1 MKNILLIGYDS
12 NICLGVSYCLS
23 KLENNSIFLLTSNKK
38 NAGRHSRFIKK
49 TIVYDKKTLDP
60 NRINEIISD
69 LGINLIFPYDEEE
82 GIWIST
88 YKHLLENKQTKC
100 IWLTDPDNYRIGINK
115 HLLANFLHESKIS
128 VPRYIQKENK
138 EDLIKAIS
146 SWETEFIMKPSRSSF
161 GRGIIRFRNIEEFE
175 NYSVQNTINY
185 STTLFQPYIQG
196 SDITANVLAFNGE
209 VLYHTVQ
216 ETPIKT
222 DSNFVSGDDFEFKSD
237 EKVIALVKQAIKK
250 LNWSGIACFDLRR
263 SNSSGEI
270 YILEINGRFWASL
283 VAAYEKGGINFPL
296 LIAKLAFDDK
306 IETQVHKY
314 NKQISL
320 SALMKGLMKFENKS
334 ISDTKYIP
342 YLKDPVARILQLLNW

>member
-23 KLENNSIFLLTSNKK
+23 KLENKRIFLLTSNKK
-38 NAGRHSRFIKK
+38 NAGRYSRFINK
-49 TIVYDKKTLDP
+49 TILYDKKTLDP
-60 NRINEIISD
+60 NRINEIISE
-69 LGINLIFPYDEEE
+69 LGINLIFPYDEDE

-88 YKHLLENKQTKC
+88 YKHLLVNEHTKC
-100 IWLTDPDNYRIGINK
+100 IWLTDPDNYKIGTNK
-115 HLLANFLHESKIS
+115 YLLANLLHESKIS
-128 VPRYIQKENK
+128 VPRFIQKENK

-146 SWETEFIMKPSRSSF
+146 SWETEFIMKPSKSSF
-161 GRGIIRFRNIEEFE
+161 GRGIIRFKNIEEFE
-175 NYSVQNTINY
+175 NYSVQNEINY
-185 STTLFQPYIQG
+185 SNILFQPYLQG

-222 DSNFVSGDDFEFKSD
+222 DSNFVSGDDFVFKPD
-237 EKVIALVKQAIKK
+237 ENVITLVKQAIKK

-263 SNSSGEI
+263 NNSSGEI

-296 LIAKLAFDDK
+296 LIVQLAFDEK
-306 IETQVHKY
+306 IEKQVHKY

-320 SALMKGLMKFENKS
+320 SNLMKGLMKLES
-334 ISDTKYIP
+334 ISILDTKYIP
-342 YLKDPVARILQLLNW
+342 YLKDPIARISQLLNC